1 MKMSLSIFIFNILKL
16 SKIDT
21 TFTGFY
27 LPDLIVA
34 CAAASLA
41 IGTRYGLQDT

>member
-1 MKMSLSIFIFNILKL
+1 MKMAISIFIFNILKL

-21 TFTGFY
+21 TFNQFY

-34 CAAASLA
+34 CTTTLFGRQY
-41 IGTRYGLQDT
+41 IN